1 MDDPRIQKLYNQA
14 VTGVLTRRQVLK
26 RAAALGLAAPAIAA
40 LLAAC
45 GSSKS
50 TPTTASASTSAST
63 ASTATTSSGST
74 GAASP
79 TTAAAS
85 TATTASSTATS
96 AGTQASTSGGTRGQG
111 GTLNLLWWEAPT
123 ILNSHLSQGTKDFDA
138 TRPVLEPL
146 ADFDADGKPAAV
158 LAAEI
163 PSLDNGGVSK
173 DGMSVTWK
181 LKPNVTWSDG
191 QPFTADDVKF
201 TYDYVSNTQTAATT
215 AGNYVVISSVDVVD
229 PNTVKITFKKPT
241 PGWFGV
247 FCGDY
252 GRILP
257 QHILKDSI
265 GAAARNAPF
274 NLKPVG
280 TGPYVVTE
288 FQAGDHVSYAIN
300 DKFRDSTKP
309 FFKTVYM
316 KGGGDATSAARAAIQ
331 TGEVDYAWNLQV
343 EWGVLQSLKADS
355 NPGELNISPGTGMER
370 ILVNMTDPNKTV
382 DGQKSHLGTPHP
394 FQSILA
400 VRQAY
405 ALGIQR
411 DVMTSQLY
419 GDTGTVTSNVLVA
432 PPAFVSKNTSWKYDV
447 AAGNKL
453 LDQAGWA
460 KNGSVREKDGVQ
472 MNITYQTSVN
482 SLRQKEQEIVKQGYA
497 QMGINVTIKS
507 IDAGVY
513 FSSDAGNDQTA
524 NHFYADIEMY
534 TNGPTTPYPLD
545 YMVSWWGDP
554 SNIPQKENSWAGN
567 NAERWQNAD
576 YDKAYTA
583 AQTELDPTK
592 QAPLF
597 ITMNDLVVNQVV
609 EIPLVQRN
617 NVQGV
622 NKKLQNMNL
631 SPWVSQLWN
640 IENWTMSS

>member
-1 MDDPRIQKLYNQA
+1 MEDRQFQHLYDQA
-14 VTGVLTRRQVLK
+14 VSGTLTRRDVLK

-45 GSSKS
+45 GGSSSKNTPAATTAPTTSSSGGS
-50 TPTTASASTSAST
+50 TATSSTGGTSASPTAMSASPTTASASGTST
-63 ASTATTSSGST
+63 Q
-74 GAASP
+74 
-79 TTAAAS
+79 AAS
-85 TATTASSTATS
+85 T
-96 AGTQASTSGGTRGQG
+96 GGGRGKG
-111 GTLNLLWWEAPT
+111 DTLNLLWWEAPT
-123 ILNSHLSQGTKDFDA
+123 ILNSHLSQGTKDYDA

-146 ADFDADGKPAAV
+146 ADFGPDGKPVAI

-163 PSLDNGGVSK
+163 PSLGNGVSQ

-181 LKPNVTWSDG
+181 LKQGVTWSDG

-201 TYDYVSNTQTAATT
+201 TYTYVSNQQTAATT
-215 AGNYVVISSVDVVD
+215 AGNYTVVDSVDVVD
-229 PNTVKITFKKPT
+229 PNTVKINFKKPT

-257 QHILKDSI
+257 QHVLKDSV

-274 NLKPVG
+274 NLKPIG
-280 TGPYVVTE
+280 TGPYKVDE
-288 FQAGDHVSYAIN
+288 FQAGDHVSYSIN
-300 DKFRDSTKP
+300 DSFRDADKP
-309 FFKTVYM
+309 FFKQVYM
-316 KGGGDATSAARAAIQ
+316 KGGGDAASAARAAIQ
-331 TGEVDYAWNLQV
+331 TGEVDFAWNLQV
-343 EWGVLQSLKADS
+343 EWNVLQSMKADS
-355 NPGELNISPGTGMER
+355 NPGDLNISDGTGMER
-370 ILVNMTDPNKTV
+370 ILVNLTDPNKDV
-382 DGQKSHLGTPHP
+382 NGEKSSLQAPHP
-394 FQSILA
+394 FQSDLK

-411 DVMTSQLY
+411 DVMVQQLY

-447 AAGNKL
+447 AAGNSL
-453 LDQAGWA
+453 LDDAGWA
-460 KNGSVREKDGVQ
+460 KSGSVRAKNGVQ
-472 MNITYQTSVN
+472 MNIVYQTSVN
-482 SLRQKEQEIVKQGYA
+482 SLRQKEQEIVKQGFA
-497 QMGINVTIKS
+497 QMGINITIKS

-513 FSSDAGNDQTA
+513 FSSDAGNTETA
-524 NHFYADIEMY
+524 SHFYADIEMY

-554 SNIPQKENSWAGN
+554 SNIPQKSNSWSGN
-567 NAERWQNAD
+567 NVERWQNAD
-576 YDKAYTA
+576 YDKAYTD
-583 AQTELDPTK
+583 AQTQLDPAK

-640 IENWTMSS
+640 IENWTKSS

>member
-1 MDDPRIQKLYNQA
+1 MEDPRIQHLYDQA
-14 VTGVLTRRQVLK
+14 VSGTLTRRDVLK

-45 GSSKS
+45 GGSS
-50 TPTTASASTSAST
+50 
-63 ASTATTSSGST
+63 SSNT
-74 GAASP
+74 P

-85 TATTASSTATS
+85 TSAPTTASTAASSGGSAATPSSTAASTTTS
-96 AGTQASTSGGTRGQG
+96 ASATATQAASSGGGRGKGDQ
-111 GTLNLLWWEAPT
+111 LKLLWWEAPT
-123 ILNSHLSQGTKDFDA
+123 ILNSHLSQGTKDYDA

-146 ADFDADGKPAAV
+146 ADFGPDGKPV
-158 LAAEI
+158 PILAAEI

-181 LKPNVTWSDG
+181 LKKDVTWSDG

-201 TYDYVSNTQTAATT
+201 TYDYVSNQQTAATT
-215 AGNYVVISSVDVVD
+215 AGNYVVVDSVEAVD
-229 PNTVKITFKKPT
+229 PNTVKINFKKPT

-257 QHILKDSI
+257 QHILKDSV
-265 GAAARNAPF
+265 GTAARNAPF
-274 NLKPVG
+274 NLKPIG
-280 TGPYVVTE
+280 TGPYKVDE
-288 FQAGDHVSYAIN
+288 FQSGDHVSYSIN
-300 DKFRDSTKP
+300 DKFRDPDKP

-316 KGGGDATSAARAAIQ
+316 KGGGDAASAARAAVQ
-331 TGEVDYAWNLQV
+331 TGEIDFAWNLQV
-343 EWGVLQSLKADS
+343 EWGVLQSLKGDS
-355 NPGELNISPGTGMER
+355 NPGDVNISPGTGMER
-370 ILVNMTDPNKTV
+370 ILVNMTDPNKDV
-382 DGQKSHLGTPHP
+382 NGEKSHLGTPHP
-394 FQSILA
+394 FQSDLN
-400 VRQAY
+400 VRKAY

-411 DVMTSQLY
+411 DVMTTQLY

-453 LDQAGWA
+453 LDDAGWA
-460 KNGSVREKDGVQ
+460 KNGDVREKDGVK
-472 MNITYQTSVN
+472 MDITYQTSVN
-482 SLRQKEQEIVKQGYA
+482 SLRQKEQEIVKQGFA

-513 FSSDAGNDQTA
+513 FSSDAGNNETA

-545 YMVSWWGDP
+545 YMVCWWGDA
-554 SNIPQKENSWAGN
+554 SNIPQKSNSWAGN
-567 NAERWQNAD
+567 NVERWQNAD
-576 YDKAYTA
+576 YDKAYTD
-583 AQTELDPTK
+583 AQTQLDPQK

-597 ITMNDLVVNQVV
+597 VTMNDLVVNQVV

-622 NKKLQNMNL
+622 SKKLKNLNL

-640 IENWTMSS
+640 IENWTMS